1 MMVII
6 YTTICHTL
14 HLDTQ
19 ICLSCLMKNDLT
31 TILLVSSN
39 RNLKLEQLLTTSK
52 TNLVHRPPSIQPHEE
67 LRPPSAHPLDRH
79 SPLSNPLDHHQ
90 HPVHHR
96 PPSANPSEHR
106 LPSSHERHPPSAL
119 DHRPPSANP
128 SEHRL
133 PSAHERHPPRP
144 PSILDRYPPST
155 HPKDGTRVE
164 GHPKIP
170 GTKITPPT
178 PAKPDHD
185 PPASHGNDDVLHLFG
200 PENDAPAALADVD
213 TLLLDQAGSGSDPSM
228 DPMDE
233 TQGCAGGR
241 LSDAVKQVRDEGYK
255 EIEKMFAEL
264 AERTSIDVD
273 RLISGYYQN
282 YVHRTVAFN
291 SWNVYQIY
299 FKEHRDEE
307 VERTYPPEKQADLDS
322 KYSTLHYAEDL
333 LICY

>member
-1 MMVII
+1 IK
-6 YTTICHTL
+6 T
-14 HLDTQ
+14 
-19 ICLSCLMKNDLT
+19 DLT

-39 RNLKLEQLLTTSK
+39 RNIKLGQLLTTSK
-52 TNLVHRPPSIQPHEE
+52 TNVVHRPSSIQPQEE

-79 SPLSNPLDHHQ
+79 SPLSNSVEHHQ

-106 LPSSHERHPPSAL
+106 LPSAHERHPPSAL

-133 PSAHERHPPRP
+133 PSAHEHPPSALDHRP
-144 PSILDRYPPST
+144 HSILDLYPPST
-155 HPKDGTRVE
+155 HPKDGTGVE
-164 GHPKIP
+164 KIP
-170 GTKITPPT
+170 ETKITPPT
-178 PAKPDHD
+178 PAKPGHD
-185 PPASHGNDDVLHLFG
+185 PPASHGNDAALRDVLGLFS
-200 PENDAPAALADVD
+200 PKNDAPAALADVG

-241 LSDAVKQVRDEGYK
+241 LSDAVKRVRDEGYK
-255 EIEKMFAEL
+255 DVEKMFAAL

-273 RLISGYYQN
+273 RLISDYYQN

-307 VERTYPPEKQADLDS
+307 VERTYPPKKQADLDS
-322 KYSTLHYAEDL
+322 KYLTLHYAEDL